1 MFSKMSS
8 SRSIAAARNRRAGEQ
23 QPSRPNTS
31 IASASVF
38 SQQPRGVPQRAVP
51 PQQQQQYQQQQ
62 YQQQQYQQQQYQQ
75 QQQPQQQQMVQ
86 KPKISISDAIG
97 LTTIRLCKVENFI
110 DELKQTGV
118 AGLPPNSQI
127 VDNSV
132 LMSMISRLDALEK
145 KEIASSEQIKLLE
158 TANSDLL
165 AKLDAFEKLTGD
177 RFDDFDLAFVE
188 LEKMIPSS
196 QEAEEPEENISLE
209 VNDDVTS
216 IDLKAMIKEELSLE
230 DIAVKSSM

>member
-62 YQQQQYQQQQYQQ
+62 QQQY
-75 QQQPQQQQMVQ
+75 QQPQQQQMVQ

-110 DELKQTGV
+110 SELKETGV
-118 AGLPPNSQI
+118 AGLPPNTQVI
-127 VDNSV
+127 DNSV
-132 LMSMISRLDALEK
+132 LNTMISRLDALEK
-145 KEIASSEQIKLLE
+145 KEFAASEQIKRLE
-158 TANSDLL
+158 RENSELV

-177 RFDDFDLAFVE
+177 RFDDFDVAFVE

-196 QEAEEPEENISLE
+196 QDEDEDVAQEENITLE
-209 VNDDVTS
+209 VNDDASAITS
-216 IDLKAMIKEELSLE
+216 VDLKAMIKEELSLE
-230 DIAVKSSM
+230 DIAVKSAM

>member
-1 MFSKMSS
+1 MSS

-51 PQQQQQYQQQQ
+51 PQQQQQQ
-62 YQQQQYQQQQYQQ
+62 YQQQQQQQQQY
-75 QQQPQQQQMVQ
+75 QQPQQQQMVQ

-110 DELKQTGV
+110 SELRETGV
-118 AGLPPNSQI
+118 AGLPPNSQ
-127 VDNSV
+127 VLDNSV
-132 LMSMISRLDALEK
+132 LNTMISRLDALEK
-145 KEIASSEQIKLLE
+145 KEFAASEQIKRLE
-158 TANSDLL
+158 RENSELV

-177 RFDDFDLAFVE
+177 RFDDFDVAFVE

-196 QEAEEPEENISLE
+196 QDADEDVAQEENITLE
-209 VNDDVTS
+209 VNDDASGITS
-216 IDLKAMIKEELSLE
+216 VDLKAMIKEELSLE
-230 DIAVKSSM
+230 DIAVKSAM

>member
-51 PQQQQQYQQQQ
+51 PQYQQQQQQQQQYQQPQQ
-62 YQQQQYQQQQYQQ
+62 
-75 QQQPQQQQMVQ
+75 QQQQMVQ
-86 KPKISISDAIG
+86 KPRISISDAIG

-145 KEIASSEQIKLLE
+145 KEIASSEQIKIVE
-158 TANSDLL
+158 RENRELL
-165 AKLDAFEKLTGD
+165 AKLDVFTKETGD

-196 QEAEEPEENISLE
+196 EDAEEPEENISLE

>member
-51 PQQQQQYQQQQ
+51 PQQQQQQQQQQ
-62 YQQQQYQQQQYQQ
+62 YQQQ
-75 QQQPQQQQMVQ
+75 QQQQMVQ

-118 AGLPPNSQI
+118 AGLPPNSQ
-127 VDNSV
+127 VLDNSV

-145 KEIASSEQIKLLE
+145 KEIASSEQIKLVE
-158 TANSDLL
+158 RENRELL
-165 AKLDAFEKLTGD
+165 AKLDAFTKETGD

-196 QEAEEPEENISLE
+196 EEAADEAVQEEENITLE

>member
-38 SQQPRGVPQRAVP
+38 SQQPRGVPQRAIP
-51 PQQQQQYQQQQ
+51 PQYQQQQQYQQP
-62 YQQQQYQQQQYQQ
+62 
-75 QQQPQQQQMVQ
+75 QQQPQQQQPQQMVQ

-97 LTTIRLCKVENFI
+97 LTTIRLCRVENFI
-110 DELKQTGV
+110 SELKETGV
-118 AGLPPNSQI
+118 TGLPPNSQVI
-127 VDNSV
+127 DNSV
-132 LMSMISRLDALEK
+132 LNTMISRLDALEK
-145 KEIASSEQIKLLE
+145 KEIAASEQIKSLE
-158 TANSDLL
+158 RENRELL
-165 AKLDAFEKLTGD
+165 AKLDEFEKLTGD
-177 RFDDFDLAFVE
+177 RFDDFDLAFIE

-196 QEAEEPEENISLE
+196 EEADEAVQEEENITLE

>member
-62 YQQQQYQQQQYQQ
+62 YQQYQQ